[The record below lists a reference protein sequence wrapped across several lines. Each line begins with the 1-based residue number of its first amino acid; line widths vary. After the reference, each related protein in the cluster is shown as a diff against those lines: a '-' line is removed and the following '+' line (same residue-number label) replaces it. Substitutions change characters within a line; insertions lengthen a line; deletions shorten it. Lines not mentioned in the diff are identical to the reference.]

1 MKITMPKLALL
12 AFVAIPFSANAS
24 FEMML
29 IADNGSGLGQGHI
42 KRFDPENGVY
52 LGEFGRGFMGT
63 ITGVALDQANGKIYV
78 AETTGSYAAI
88 NEFDYSTGARTRV
101 LYNSS
106 PFKFVGMFIN
116 AGELYAFDPTV
127 GSASIFRF
135 NLTTGASTILGG
147 VSVTNLRDAAFVNG
161 RVRVAG
167 SAGVSSFLLSS
178 LGSVTVDNAGDFSAV
193 SEGRW
198 LVSSGT
204 VNGTLSARLI
214 GSNIFYGS
222 NVATTATGTK
232 IAIGQSHDAVYTL
245 DNPSANVYNIA
256 RNSNWNPYPTV
267 QTSVLA
273 NGYLTNPVDMAIVV
287 APEPGSMIAL
297 GAGVLALVRR
307 RKSSGT
313 KA

>member
-12 AFVAIPFSANAS
+12 AFIAIPFSANAS

-52 LGEFGRGFMGT
+52 LGEFGRGFMGQ
-63 ITGVALDQANGKIYV
+63 ITGMCLDQANGKIYV

-101 LYNSS
+101 LYSAS
-106 PFKFVGMFIN
+106 PYRIVGMFIN
-116 AGELYAFDPTV
+116 NGELFGFDPFPTNSLLF
-127 GSASIFRF
+127 GYDLNTSASFY
-135 NLTTGASTILGG
+135 
-147 VSVTNLRDAAFVNG
+147 VQSVGISNVRDAAVVNG
-161 RVRVAG
+161 KVRVA
-167 SAGVSSFLLSS
+167 SAAGISSFALATPSAL
-178 LGSVTVDNAGDFSAV
+178 TVDVSGDFSAV
-193 SEGRW
+193 SAGRW
-198 LVSSGT
+198 QSFSGT
-204 VNGTLSARLI
+204 VNGTLSARTT
-214 GSNIFYGS
+214 GSIIQYG
-222 NVATTATGTK
+222 NDATFTASGTK

-245 DNPSANVYNIA
+245 YNSSAGVFNVA
-256 RNSNWNPYPTV
+256 RNGSWNPYPNYSNTV
-267 QTSVLA
+267 VA

-307 RKSSGT
+307 RKSSGS